1 MNESILRN
9 CGLVVIDDELD
20 AAEPLLFVFRKKGIP
35 CFYYDGEE
43 NSLNGLPESPLE
55 RVRFVFVDLVLSGY
69 TIFDHGKCA
78 AKIAAILQ
86 KIMRSNNGPY
96 ALIYWS
102 KHSLEDNTEFEQKL
116 AEYCNSE
123 SDTETKVPVP
133 VVFCDMDKSDCYAH
147 GNALEYIHRKLSE
160 KLKEASALQLYV
172 EWERIVAK
180 SATEC
185 VKEFS
190 DVADAMSPN
199 DWQEG
204 TGKLFG
210 HLCKAF
216 VGQRPVSDDKQRFR
230 YASQA
235 LNRIIFDRLEHNVDM
250 SLELPEGLQIP
261 NVGNLDSKNKSRFN
275 AALFISYFED
285 KALINAGDVFAM
297 TQGCTTQLPE
307 CEMDFEK
314 IREAIKARTK
324 EGDGTIEITPWELI
338 FTVVTPGCDLA
349 QEKCPAS
356 DGQKLYRGIYGL
368 LRRYDTADAAEI
380 VLKNLKGKKGVI
392 DAIFREIQVFYRKP
406 HYYVLIFDFHTL
418 TTLWSVPSTLLANY
432 LFSFKNEILHD
443 LQSKAASHVNRI
455 GHLVFD

>member
-1 MNESILRN
+1 MNESILKN
-9 CGLVVIDDELD
+9 CGLVIIDDEPKD
-20 AAEPLLFVFRKKGIP
+20 VEQLLSVFRKKGIP
-35 CFYYDGEE
+35 YFYSDGEE
-43 NSLNGLPESPLE
+43 NSLNCLPESPLD
-55 RVRFVFVDLVLSGY
+55 RVRFIFVDLVLSGY
-69 TIFDHGKCA
+69 TIFDPNKCA
-78 AKIAAILQ
+78 AKIAAVLQ
-86 KIMRSNNGPY
+86 KIIQNDNGPY
-96 ALIYWS
+96 ALVYWS
-102 KHSLEDNTEFEQKL
+102 NHSRDSKVAFQEQLLNYCKTDDNPAPAL
-116 AEYCNSE
+116 
-123 SDTETKVPVP
+123 
-133 VVFCDMDKSDCYAH
+133 FCDMEKSDCLAH
-147 GNALEYIHRKLSE
+147 SDPVNRIVQKLSE
-160 KLKEASALQLYV
+160 KLKEVSALQLYV